1 MYETLEKIQL
11 MLGYIYT
18 VSATFKLWKTN
29 QNIFLVYFYMITMS
43 IFLKL

>member
-29 QNIFLVYFYMITMS
+29 QNIFLVYFYMITMP

>member
-29 QNIFLVYFYMITMS
+29 QNIFLVYFYMINMP